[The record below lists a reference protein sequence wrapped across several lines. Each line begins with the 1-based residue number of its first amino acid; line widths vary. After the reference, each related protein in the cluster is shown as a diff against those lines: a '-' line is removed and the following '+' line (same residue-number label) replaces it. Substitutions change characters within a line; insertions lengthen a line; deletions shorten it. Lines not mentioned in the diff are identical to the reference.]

1 MAVDHVVTKTNNKDR
16 SCVHRMF
23 IIRGFIA
30 VAITTV
36 ITFFQV
42 LISCTIKVH
51 CLGLPAM
58 NFSIIIKNIAIPARM
73 NFFIM
78 LAELTAFIKSR

>member
-1 MAVDHVVTKTNNKDR
+1 MAVDHVTDR
-16 SCVHRMF
+16 SRRRNSIFRMF

-36 ITFFQV
+36 INFFQV
-42 LISCTIKVH
+42 LISCMNKVH

-58 NFSIIIKNIAIPARM
+58 TFSIIIKNLAIPVRM